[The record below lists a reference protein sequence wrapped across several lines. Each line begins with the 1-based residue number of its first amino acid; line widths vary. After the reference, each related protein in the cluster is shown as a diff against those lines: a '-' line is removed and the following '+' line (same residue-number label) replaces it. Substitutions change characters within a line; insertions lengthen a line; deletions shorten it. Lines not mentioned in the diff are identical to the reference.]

1 MAIASDFSHREIQE
15 ITESNF
21 EELVNNLS
29 PYPSFKLSGPTAV
42 TAGVSVA
49 AIVAIWPFMAA
60 YTRNNIS
67 KEKLIQALQKV
78 FPKAGKE
85 LFYRVSLMVVF
96 GAIYGWY
103 VIAKTAMKLTPEPKD
118 SSDDD
123 DVADSTKYLVWKKKV
138 DKKQK

>member
-1 MAIASDFSHREIQE
+1 MPIDFKKG
-15 ITESNF
+15 TE
-21 EELVNNLS
+21 NNLS
-29 PYPSFKLSGPTAV
+29 PYSFKLSGPTAV

-49 AIVAIWPFMAA
+49 AIVAIWPFVAA
-60 YTRNNIS
+60 YKRNIIS

-118 SSDDD
+118 SPQKDTSDDDD

>member
-1 MAIASDFSHREIQE
+1 
-15 ITESNF
+15 
-21 EELVNNLS
+21 
-29 PYPSFKLSGPTAV
+29 
-42 TAGVSVA
+42 
-49 AIVAIWPFMAA
+49 MAA

-85 LFYRVSLMVVF
+85 LFYRVSLMVVY